1 MSYVRIDDVSVLSN
15 EICDRQGDRICTCQ
29 ETVNQRAVILS
40 GTRLQTRLSVVEF
53 FLHQVF
59 CYDGCDQQE
68 SRHFYCDIVRTGS
81 DFYRFN
87 LTRHKNMNNF
97 LAIWVWSVHFS
108 KSEKVQNYYF
118 SFYLKNTFLKKVV
131 QGIQYI

>member
-1 MSYVRIDDVSVLSN
+1 MLTGVSYVSIDDVSVLFN

-40 GTRLQTRLSVVEF
+40 GTRLQTRISVVEF

-97 LAIWVWSVHFS
+97 LLLISEQFEFDRFTSV
-108 KSEKVQNYYF
+108 KV
-118 SFYLKNTFLKKVV
+118 KKFKT
-131 QGIQYI
+131 IIFPFI